1 MFSFFQRESLK
12 KALDAC
18 QHQLI
23 SQGIGMELNDKQYQ
37 MLISTSLFSAI
48 NSKFKSKGL
57 SQWGGLAWFC
67 AQTTG
72 KILEAIK
79 SGQEV
84 SLTARELAEK
94 SASIALLLGNSI
106 PTLKLTH
113 TDMDAIGS
121 ASEIALEWLEVMQS
135 PEDQEITSILSKKS

>member
-121 ASEIALEWLEVMQS
+121 ASEIALEWLEAVS
-135 PEDQEITSILSKKS
+135 YTHLRAHET